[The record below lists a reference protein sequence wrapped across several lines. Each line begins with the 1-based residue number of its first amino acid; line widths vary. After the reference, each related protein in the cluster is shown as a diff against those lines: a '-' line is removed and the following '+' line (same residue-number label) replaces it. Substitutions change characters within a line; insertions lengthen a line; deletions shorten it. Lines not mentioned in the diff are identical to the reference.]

1 MATLLIIIF
10 LTLDFFVK
18 YNSNLN
24 YFNSLT
30 EYSQEARKNM
40 AFNET
45 IDVITKSAIQILPYG
60 IIVDMIILELIL
72 TLKWNISK
80 YNTLFDS

>member
-18 YNSNLN
+18 YHSNLK

-72 TLKWNISK
+72 TLK
-80 YNTLFDS
+80 

>member
-10 LTLDFFVK
+10 LTLYFFVK

-60 IIVDMIILELIL
+60 IIVDMIILKLTL
-72 TLKWNISK
+72 TLK
-80 YNTLFDS
+80 

>member
-10 LTLDFFVK
+10 LALDFFVK

-24 YFNSLT
+24 YFSSLT

-60 IIVDMIILELIL
+60 IIVDMIILELTL
-72 TLKWNISK
+72 TLK
-80 YNTLFDS
+80 

>member
-10 LTLDFFVK
+10 LTLDSFVK
-18 YNSNLN
+18 YHYNLN

-60 IIVDMIILELIL
+60 IIVDMIILELTL
-72 TLKWNISK
+72 TLK
-80 YNTLFDS
+80 

>member
-18 YNSNLN
+18 YHSNLK

-60 IIVDMIILELIL
+60 IIVDMIILELTL

-80 YNTLFDS
+80 HNTLFDS

>member
-10 LTLDFFVK
+10 LALDFFVK

-72 TLKWNISK
+72 TLK
-80 YNTLFDS
+80 

>member
-10 LTLDFFVK
+10 LALDFFVK
-18 YNSNLN
+18 YHSNLK

-72 TLKWNISK
+72 TLK
-80 YNTLFDS
+80 

>member
-45 IDVITKSAIQILPYG
+45 IDVITKSAIQILPYR
-60 IIVDMIILELIL
+60 IIVDLIILELIL
-72 TLKWNISK
+72 TLK
-80 YNTLFDS
+80 

>member
-10 LTLDFFVK
+10 LALDFFVK

-30 EYSQEARKNM
+30 EQSQEARKNM

-60 IIVDMIILELIL
+60 IIVDMIILELTL
-72 TLKWNISK
+72 TLK
-80 YNTLFDS
+80 

>member
-24 YFNSLT
+24 YFNNLT

-45 IDVITKSAIQILPYG
+45 IDVITKNAIQILPYG
-60 IIVDMIILELIL
+60 IIVDMIILELYL
-72 TLKWNISK
+72 TLK
-80 YNTLFDS
+80 

>member
-10 LTLDFFVK
+10 LTLDLFVK
-18 YNSNLN
+18 YPSNLN

-60 IIVDMIILELIL
+60 IIVDMIILELTL
-72 TLKWNISK
+72 TLK
-80 YNTLFDS
+80 

>member
-45 IDVITKSAIQILPYG
+45 IDVITKSAIQIFPYG

-72 TLKWNISK
+72 TLK
-80 YNTLFDS
+80 

>member
-18 YNSNLN
+18 YHSNLK

-60 IIVDMIILELIL
+60 IIVDMIILELTL
-72 TLKWNISK
+72 TLK
-80 YNTLFDS
+80 

>member
-1 MATLLIIIF
+1 MTTLLIIIF

-24 YFNSLT
+24 YFNNLT

-45 IDVITKSAIQILPYG
+45 IDVITKNAIQILPYG
-60 IIVDMIILELIL
+60 IIVDMIILELYL
-72 TLKWNISK
+72 TLK
-80 YNTLFDS
+80 

>member
-1 MATLLIIIF
+1 MTTLLIIIF

-18 YNSNLN
+18 YHSNLN

-60 IIVDMIILELIL
+60 IIVDMIILELTL
-72 TLKWNISK
+72 TLK
-80 YNTLFDS
+80 

>member
-72 TLKWNISK
+72 TLK
-80 YNTLFDS
+80 

>member
-10 LTLDFFVK
+10 LTLDFFIK

-24 YFNSLT
+24 YFNNLT

-40 AFNET
+40 AFNEA

-60 IIVDMIILELIL
+60 IIVDMIILEI
-72 TLKWNISK
+72 TLVLK
-80 YNTLFDS
+80 